1 MTVEDTWY
9 SVAIPIL
16 EYVPEHGDFKPV
28 VSVGLVAEATGIAPA
43 DVAVELER
51 LVDAG
56 FINGP
61 LHQYL
66 SGGDF
71 SVWSLE
77 EASHGERG
85 VGVVAPVRATTPTTS
100 KAHCCCERN
109 LRPPSS
115 MCRPRASVRRRAHSA
130 TPPPRESSD
139 SKRRRRSTASSVS
152 SPRRARGSPPTQA
165 PWGQVPRASGQQGP
179 AQVDQLTDRGH
190 GPGTRSGP
198 THAPSPVVQVVVAAD
213 TAPSEGVTTAAV
225 GEVTR
230 TAAQDIGEQGCPA
243 LIVSAALGS
252 HNAAPAPSPG
262 FSGIG
267 RFEPPPSCLIGTP
280 TI

>member
-1 MTVEDTWY
+1 MVEDTWY

-16 EYVPEHGDFKPV
+16 EYVHEHGDFKPV
-28 VSVGLVAEATGIAPA
+28 VTVGLIAETTGIDPA
-43 DVAVELER
+43 DVAEELER
-51 LVDAG
+51 RVDAG
-56 FINGP
+56 FISGL

-71 SVWSLE
+71 SVWSLRRRRSVSAGY
-77 EASHGERG
+77 ASS
-85 VGVVAPVRATTPTTS
+85 APVRATTPTTS

-115 MCRPRASVRRRAHSA
+115 MCRPRASVRRWAHSA
-130 TPPPRESSD
+130 TPPGNRATPPRGEGEAPRVRSAAPAEPGGRPQ
-139 SKRRRRSTASSVS
+139 RRHLGGRYQG
-152 SPRRARGSPPTQA
+152 PRGSR
-165 PWGQVPRASGQQGP
+165 VLRM
-179 AQVDQLTDRGH
+179 VDQLTDRGH
-190 GPGTRSGP
+190 YGPGTRSGP

-243 LIVSAALGS
+243 LIVSVALGS
-252 HNAAPAPSPG
+252 HNAAPTPSPE

>member
-1 MTVEDTWY
+1 MVEDTWY

-16 EYVPEHGDFKPV
+16 EYCTSTAIQARRHCRPHRRDDGHRPSRRRRGVGAARRRWLHQRTPAPVPV
-28 VSVGLVAEATGIAPA
+28 RRRLQCLVAE
-43 DVAVELER
+43 
-51 LVDAG
+51 
-56 FINGP
+56 
-61 LHQYL
+61 
-66 SGGDF
+66 
-71 SVWSLE
+71 
-77 EASHGERG
+77 EASLGERG
-85 VGVVAPVRATTPTTS
+85 VRVVGACPSDDPYDLEGTLLLRAQPQAVFVNVQTS
-100 KAHCCCERN
+100 GI
-109 LRPPSS
+109 SS
-115 MCRPRASVRRRAHSA
+115 SSGTLSDAA
-130 TPPPRESSD
+130 RESSD
-139 SKRRRRSTASSVS
+139 STKRRRRSTASSVS

-165 PWGQVPRASGQQGP
+165 PWGQVPRASGQQGL

-190 GPGTRSGP
+190 YGPGTRSGP

-243 LIVSAALGS
+243 LIVSVALGS
-252 HNAAPAPSPG
+252 HNAAPTPSPE